1 MSVAVEK
8 ERRRFFHVRLPHAAS
23 VRGLVGG
30 GWGRPGSSFLLVFFL
45 LVSFAETTAVCT
57 GLQPDV
63 SVCAIAFSPET

>member
-1 MSVAVEK
+1 MGVAVEK
-8 ERRRFFHVRLPHAAS
+8 ERCRFFHIRLPHAAS

-30 GWGRPGSSFLLVFFL
+30 GWGRPGSSFL